1 MPSLRISYSAHAA
14 GTQHLAQPCEVALEY
29 SVDGGPWAEAPDG
42 RFLRIKRTTDHTDIT
57 GVRTY
62 TCPGWAWQLHKL
74 VLYPGG
80 VMADGKRI
88 FSAVSAGAILRT
100 FITEGQARGALP
112 GLTVDF
118 TTTHDSAGAP
128 WGTKLTLSVE
138 PGTPLLTLLIN
149 LAEQGIVDWQMQ
161 GRTLRVFRE
170 GTALAR
176 NLAAGP
182 DSVDL
187 RLGRD
192 IIEAPDDATLE
203 DAASAILV
211 TGEAGLRVE
220 VTNPAATVPWGRW
233 ETFQSQGGVTDHG
246 TATLLGQ
253 AALARASGERVQI
266 TRGIIP
272 HLARWLPWAHYRP
285 GDRVLAPGDGA
296 VMQPLRV
303 RQITLTADVDG
314 QVSGNL
320 VLNDRF
326 LEADIKR
333 ARQAA
338 GILAGGVST
347 GGSGRP
353 PAPEAGGRAPTA
365 PTGLLVEP
373 VAYIGPGGI
382 AAGQITATWAPTLT
396 DTAGVAL
403 DIDGYELF
411 ARRNEVGELWSLI
424 AMTGGGDTTATY
436 SPLEV
441 GWEYAFKVRAT
452 SRGVK
457 GVFSEPVAVE
467 IPDDADPPPVPSAP
481 VLSSRLGVITVAWD
495 GLTSDG
501 QAMPADFAR
510 VRVWMRDPLAEDPA
524 AAIDYL
530 DAAGSV
536 VVAGQPYEADRE
548 FFFTAVDR
556 SGNES
561 AASTAA
567 VIATLPLVDTD
578 MIGAVIDGADII
590 DGTIVASDKVVAN
603 SITGSLIQA
612 LAIQAGHLAAN
623 SVSAD
628 TIEAGA
634 ITAGK
639 LAAVLTLSTRIVAGN
654 PTGARVELNSTGVRG
669 YDSGGNELVS
679 LLNTGSFTLR
689 SAASGPRVQ
698 LDTSGLRAFNSSGV
712 TTVNITSAG
721 AFTLRSGTSGA
732 RIELDTLGLRTYNSN
747 GQQTVNVSAATG
759 SVTIMG
765 QLVSALSGRRL
776 VVNPSG
782 LTDPEIRWYEDG
794 SNYHYITAQVASANT
809 LQIGSVPMN
818 GRKFIMQ
825 VDPSGGNYI
834 GLVTQPDHGTI
845 SGIRC
850 LTDGKVWVMGGGG
863 LSVSGGIIA
872 GGDLVLEGKAGDS
885 DGFRWTAQSGP
896 GDGSFRAFWNGE
908 LHFVRNDLNT
918 IVKTFI
924 IDHPQPQHAD
934 RYLVHAT
941 TESPHN
947 GVEYWGEVVLG
958 EDGTALVEL
967 PGYFEALT
975 AAEGRAVL
983 LTSRETPV
991 EVSATYPAQGRF
1003 TVRGPAGVSVF
1014 WLVKAIRQDVPPLL
1028 VEPRRDEVIV
1038 RGDGPYRY
1046 YTPRSVQ

>member
-1 MPSLRISYSAHAA
+1 MPLNDVPSLRISYSAHAA
-14 GTQHLAQPCEVALEY
+14 GAQYLTEPCEVALEY

-42 RFLRIKRTTDHTDIT
+42 RFLRIKRTSDQTDIT

-88 FSAVSAGAILRT
+88 FSAATPGAILRT
-100 FITEGQARGALP
+100 FITEGKARGTLP
-112 GLTVDF
+112 GLATDF
-118 TTTHDSAGAP
+118 TTTHDSAGTP

-138 PGTPLLTLLIN
+138 PGMPLLTLLIN

-182 DSVDL
+182 DPVDL

-211 TGEAGLRVE
+211 TGEPGLRVE

-233 ETFQSQGGVTDHG
+233 ETYQQQGGVTDHG

-272 HLARWLPWAHYRP
+272 HLARWLPWADYRP

-303 RQITLTADVDG
+303 RQITLTVDVDG

-326 LEADIKR
+326 VEGDIKR

-353 PAPEAGGRAPTA
+353 PAPEAGGRAPAA
-365 PTGLLVEP
+365 PADLLIEP

-382 AAGQITATWAPTLT
+382 AAGQITATWTPTLT

-411 ARRNEVGELWSLI
+411 ARRNEVGELWHLI

-467 IPDDADPPPVPSAP
+467 IPDDAEPPPVPSAP
-481 VLSSRLGVITVAWD
+481 LLSTRLGVITVAWD
-495 GLTSDG
+495 GLTADG
-501 QAMPADFAR
+501 QVMPADFAR
-510 VRVWMRDPLAEDPA
+510 VRIWMRDPLAEDPA
-524 AAIDYL
+524 AAVDYL
-530 DAAGSV
+530 DAAGAV
-536 VVAGQPYEADRE
+536 VVTGQPYEADRE
-548 FFFTAVDR
+548 FFLTAVDR

-561 AASTAA
+561 AASATA
-567 VIATLPLVDTD
+567 VIATAPLVDTD
-578 MIGAVIDGADII
+578 MIGAVIDGADIL

-612 LAIQAGHLAAN
+612 RAVQTGHLAAN
-623 SVSAD
+623 AVSAD
-628 TIEAGA
+628 KIEAGA

-639 LAAVLTLSTRIVAGN
+639 LAAVLTVSTRIVAGD
-654 PTGARVELNSTGVRG
+654 PGSARVELNSTGVRG
-669 YDSGGNELVS
+669 YDSGGSELVS
-679 LLNTGSFTLR
+679 LPNTGAFTLR

-698 LDTSGLRAFNSSGV
+698 LDTTGLRAFNSSGV
-712 TTVNITSAG
+712 TTVNISSAG
-721 AFTLRSGTSGA
+721 AFTLRSSASGA
-732 RIELDTLGLRTYNSN
+732 RIEVDTSGVRAFNASGTRTFTVDAANGEVDILGR
-747 GQQTVNVSAATG
+747 
-759 SVTIMG
+759 
-765 QLVSALSGRRL
+765 LSSGPSGKRL
-776 VVNPSG
+776 VINPLLG
-782 LTDPEIRWYEDG
+782 ADPEIRFYEDNT
-794 SNYHYITAQVASANT
+794 NYHYITSFVESANT
-809 LQIGSVPMN
+809 LQIGTAIH
-818 GRKFIMQ
+818 GDRKGLIQLTPNSAHIGVVDGAGNAFQYGMQ
-825 VDPSGGNYI
+825 VTN
-834 GLVTQPDHGTI
+834 
-845 SGIRC
+845 
-850 LTDGKVWVMGGGG
+850 
-863 LSVSGGIIA
+863 
-872 GGDLVLEGKAGDS
+872 
-885 DGFRWTAQSGP
+885 DGFLEFSGRLGTAGSRSTFARGNASFPANSWGTVGFGFTFTGGTAFVVATMFNIHGPHGVCLNNRNESGF
-896 GDGSFRAFWNGE
+896 GFS
-908 LHFVRNDLNT
+908 
-918 IVKTFI
+918 
-924 IDHPQPQHAD
+924 
-934 RYLVHAT
+934 T
-941 TESPHN
+941 TE
-947 GVEYWGEVVLG
+947 GV
-958 EDGTALVEL
+958 
-967 PGYFEALT
+967 PGAGYDIQYFAWK
-975 AAEGRAVL
+975 
-983 LTSRETPV
+983 
-991 EVSATYPAQGRF
+991 Q
-1003 TVRGPAGVSVF
+1003 
-1014 WLVKAIRQDVPPLL
+1014 
-1028 VEPRRDEVIV
+1028 
-1038 RGDGPYRY
+1038 
-1046 YTPRSVQ
+1046 